1 MHRSISSTVFA
12 MLVLAF
18 AALYSSP
25 ARADETIELR
35 LGCTLNDAIR
45 AANTN
50 QPVGAC
56 RGGDPGHDHIYVHDT
71 VTILEPP
78 VEITEDLGIV
88 GDRFT
93 STLDGQGRFS
103 FFHVGPGVNLH
114 IQDLFMSNG
123 FGTSETGQARV
134 ESGGRI
140 GFSTV
145 KVINCKGVKEVVA
158 ADDAEV
164 HFGHEASVC
173 GKMEPFNPHL
183 PVIPPPPVDPQ
194 PDPPDEAPG
203 DNSERPRNRR
213 SDDDDDSSE
222 TKVKAAAYTC
232 EHLPEDIIVRAVAG
246 TRSGIQC
253 QAIDQAG
260 VGIKSVIEKGI
271 IAAVDIWGYVE
282 PGVEVCLRG
291 QGELIFL
298 DAAYAPHL
306 ESTIASYREGDLTC
320 ASFNRAGS
328 LVLVSSAASPLHN
341 ASQQNLD
348 NCTLRANG
356 LLNLRDAPAGSTI
369 LAIVSAD
376 TYYYA
381 KARTQ
386 DWFRIAYLG
395 IDGWI
400 SADHVETMGDCG

>member
-25 ARADETIELR
+25 ARADQTIELR

-50 QPVGAC
+50 QPIGAC

-71 VTILEPP
+71 VKILEPP
-78 VEITEDLGIV
+78 VEISESLAVV

-103 FFHVGPGVNLH
+103 FFHVGPGANLH

-123 FGTSETGQARV
+123 FGTRETGQARV

-140 GFSTV
+140 GFSTT
-145 KVINCKGVKEVVA
+145 KVINCKGVKEIVA

-164 HFGHEASVC
+164 NFGHEASVC

-183 PVIPPPPVDPQ
+183 PVIPPPPTDLQ
-194 PDPPDEAPG
+194 PDLPG
-203 DNSERPRNRR
+203 SADKNPKRDRRNTTRSE
-213 SDDDDDSSE
+213 
-222 TKVKAAAYTC
+222 VKPAAYTC
-232 EHLPEDIIVRAVAG
+232 EHLPENIIVKAVAG

-253 QAIDQAG
+253 QAIDEAG
-260 VGIKSVIEKGI
+260 VGRKSVIDEGI

-298 DAAYAPHL
+298 DAAYAPRR
-306 ESTIASYREGDLTC
+306 ESTIAAYRERDLTC
-320 ASFNRAGS
+320 AAFNRAGL

-341 ASQQNLD
+341 ASQQDLQ
-348 NCTLRANG
+348 NCTVQADG
-356 LLNLRDAPAGSTI
+356 LLNIRDAPAGSAI
-369 LAIVSAD
+369 LAFVSAD
-376 TYYYA
+376 TYFYA
-381 KARTQ
+381 KSRTS
-386 DWFRIAYLG
+386 DWFRIVYLG
-395 IDGWI
+395 IDGWV
-400 SADHVETMGDCG
+400 SADHVTTMGDCG

>member
-25 ARADETIELR
+25 ARADQTIELR
-35 LGCTLNDAIR
+35 LGCTLNDAVR

-78 VEITEDLGIV
+78 VEISESLAVV

-123 FGTSETGQARV
+123 FGTRETGQARV

-140 GFSTV
+140 GFSTA
-145 KVINCKGVKEVVA
+145 KVINCKGVKEIVA

-164 HFGHEASVC
+164 NFGHEASVC

-183 PVIPPPPVDPQ
+183 PVIPPPPTDLQ
-194 PDPPDEAPG
+194 PDLPG
-203 DNSERPRNRR
+203 SADKNPKRDRRNTTR
-213 SDDDDDSSE
+213 SV
-222 TKVKAAAYTC
+222 VKPAAYTC
-232 EHLPEDIIVRAVAG
+232 EHLPENIIVRAVAG

-253 QAIDQAG
+253 QAIGEAG
-260 VGIKSVIEKGI
+260 VGRQSIIDEGI

-298 DAAYAPHL
+298 DAAYAPRR
-306 ESTIASYREGDLTC
+306 ESTIAAYREGDLTC
-320 ASFNRAGS
+320 AAFNRAGS
-328 LVLVSSAASPLHN
+328 LVLVSAGAPLQPAASEQGL
-341 ASQQNLD
+341 AS
-348 NCTLRANG
+348 CTVRTRDS
-356 LLNLRDAPAGSTI
+356 LNLRRTPAGRTI
-369 LAIVSAD
+369 LAIIPAD
-376 TYYYA
+376 TYLDA
-381 KARTQ
+381 NARTP
-386 DWFRIAYLG
+386 DWVQIVYRG
-395 IDGWI
+395 IKGWV
-400 SADHVETMGDCG
+400 SASFVEASGDCF

>member
-25 ARADETIELR
+25 ARADQTIELR

-56 RGGDPGHDHIYVHDT
+56 RGGDPGHDHIYVHNT
-71 VTILEPP
+71 VKILEPP
-78 VEITEDLGIV
+78 VEISESLAVV

-103 FFHVGPGVNLH
+103 FFHVGPSVNLH

-123 FGTSETGQARV
+123 FGTRETGQARV

-140 GFSTV
+140 GFSTA
-145 KVINCKGVKEVVA
+145 KVINCKGVKEIVA

-164 HFGHEASVC
+164 NFGHEASVC

-183 PVIPPPPVDPQ
+183 PVIPPPPTDLQ
-194 PDPPDEAPG
+194 PDLPG
-203 DNSERPRNRR
+203 SADKNPKRDRRNTTR
-213 SDDDDDSSE
+213 SA
-222 TKVKAAAYTC
+222 VKPAAYTC
-232 EHLPEDIIVRAVAG
+232 EHLPEHIIVRAVAG

-253 QAIDQAG
+253 QAIDEAG
-260 VGIKSVIEKGI
+260 VGRKSVIDEGI

-282 PGVEVCLRG
+282 SGVEVCLRG

-298 DAAYAPHL
+298 DAAYAPRR
-306 ESTIASYREGDLTC
+306 ESTIAAYRERDLTC
-320 ASFNRAGS
+320 AAFNRAGS

-341 ASQQNLD
+341 ASQQDLQ
-348 NCTLRANG
+348 NCTVQADG
-356 LLNLRDAPAGSTI
+356 LLNLRDAPAGSAI
-369 LAIVSAD
+369 LAFVSAD
-376 TYYYA
+376 TYFYA
-381 KARTQ
+381 KARTS
-386 DWFRIAYLG
+386 DWFRIVYLG
-395 IDGWI
+395 IDGWV
-400 SADHVETMGDCG
+400 SADHVTTMGDCG